1 MHPEWATYV
10 KTYINSA
17 EAKKKKFVSKQEALR
32 KDVECVFGM
41 LVARFD
47 HCEAGKLKTCGM

>member
-17 EAKKKKFVSKQEALR
+17 EPKKKKFVSNLR